1 MTIKQIFIPRHELND
16 ILVALL
22 VSVAQEA
29 YETEVTY
36 IEDIFRHGVKGV
48 TSMSDEEVIE
58 EIMSLTDNNLSNC
71 FATISYASRTF
82 ASQYKRREDLNF
94 VELVLEVL
102 EPKVVKV
109 SELTFKLA
117 QYEAEHTNSE
127 MIAELLCTGCE
138 GWASKSV
145 SEMIEYINENITDE
159 GFQDI
164 TGLKPGMQITIG
176 DLPIKLHEEVNEEEA

>member
-1 MTIKQIFIPRHELND
+1 MAIKQIFIPRHELID

-22 VSVAQEA
+22 VSVTADA
-29 YETEVTY
+29 YETEITY
-36 IEDIFRHGVKGV
+36 IEDIFRHGVRGV
-48 TSMSDEEVIE
+48 TSMSSEEIIE
-58 EIMSLTDNNLSNC
+58 EIMSLADDDLSNC
-71 FATISYASRTF
+71 FYTIRDASRTF

-102 EPKVVKV
+102 EPKVVKLG
-109 SELTFKLA
+109 ELAFKLA
-117 QYEAEHTNSE
+117 QYEAEHADSE
-127 MIAELLCTGCE
+127 MLAELLCTGCE

-164 TGLKPGMQITIG
+164 TGLRPGMQITIG
-176 DLPIKLHEEVNEEEA
+176 DLPIKLHEAVNEEEA